1 MNLSRSDSRCL
12 ALILTRPDSDDE
24 ESNSDSGA
32 SIRSFAQENF
42 LKKYPKEEVNRKL
55 KSFIGVTP
63 IMKDEQITD
72 VLSCYTHDNSHEVK
86 LKFLRSLQKL
96 AKKEFILIS
105 DIMAAITSH
114 GVV

>member
-1 MNLSRSDSRCL
+1 
-12 ALILTRPDSDDE
+12 
-24 ESNSDSGA
+24 
-32 SIRSFAQENF
+32 
-42 LKKYPKEEVNRKL
+42 
-55 KSFIGVTP
+55 
-63 IMKDEQITD
+63 MKDEQITD